1 MEQGLQERYIKFFL
15 LVKLLFFQATLS
27 DKGIFGSCWGSSEN
41 VQNQK
46 TQLSS
51 RQIQSSFRH

>member
-27 DKGIFGSCWGSSEN
+27 DKGIFGSGWGSSEN